1 MISLYDLPW
10 FPLFSRDVPRDFG
23 GSPHFLRKGG
33 AQNGGGEFGTRPGSG
48 GSGDGIHGGV
58 QGVHATAAM
67 VD

>member
-1 MISLYDLPW
+1 MGMSTHQIEVFCIQDW
-10 FPLFSRDVPRDFG
+10 DDDI
-23 GSPHFLRKGG
+23 GSPLRI
-33 AQNGGGEFGTRPGSG
+33 QIPREYSTRPGSG